1 MVRRLGTYVY
11 AAHTR
16 RDAVCVYDVI
26 CWPVWADRNAPPW
39 EEGAVEGDKVSSE
52 MDVEKCKEILD
63 SNFYGY
69 EVELDLQEELFQL
82 RWPSF
87 EGPLP
92 CSCK

>member
-1 MVRRLGTYVY
+1 
-11 AAHTR
+11 
-16 RDAVCVYDVI
+16 
-26 CWPVWADRNAPPW
+26 
-39 EEGAVEGDKVSSE
+39 